1 MRQIA
6 DVDQIFEDE
15 NMERPSVEEWLKEA
29 REEKSA
35 DRCGMYLTHIGT
47 VRKTPRS
54 KVRGGD
60 PTDRNVVGMSFDF
73 DKDAVDEAIR
83 RTLQMKG
90 IYCVKVWLNK
100 GMLRTGDEIMQVL
113 VGGDIRDHVL
123 EALTSL
129 VSELKTNCVKET
141 EIYAC

>member
-1 MRQIA
+1 MT
-6 DVDQIFEDE
+6 
-15 NMERPSVEEWLKEA
+15 RPSLEEWLKEA
-29 REEKSA
+29 KSEKSA

-47 VRKTPRS
+47 VRKTPRR

-60 PTDRNVVGMSFDF
+60 TSVPAVAGMAFDF
-73 DKDAVDEAIR
+73 DKEAVDAAIR

-100 GMLRTGDEIMQVL
+100 GMLQTGDEIMQVL
-113 VGGDIRDHVL
+113 VGGDIRDHVI

-129 VSELKTNCVKET
+129 VGELKTNCVTEK